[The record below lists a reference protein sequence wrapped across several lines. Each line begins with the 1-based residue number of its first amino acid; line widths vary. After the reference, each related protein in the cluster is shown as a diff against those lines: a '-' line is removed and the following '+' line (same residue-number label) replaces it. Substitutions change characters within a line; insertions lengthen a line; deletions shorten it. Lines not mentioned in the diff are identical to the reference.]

1 MPAPPFAE
9 QLVAWGPQATPS
21 VPTLADA
28 QAYCRQLAI
37 SHYENFSVASWLLPK
52 RLRPHFY
59 HVYAYCRWADDL
71 ADETDDPARSL
82 ELLAWWEDLLE
93 RCYEGRAEHP
103 VFVALRST
111 IETFAIPQEPFR
123 DLLIAF
129 RRDQTSCRYE
139 TFDELLDYCRYSAN
153 PVGRLVLYLGE
164 SHTAENESLSD
175 HVCTGLQLANHWQ
188 DVARDYARG
197 RMYLPKQDLER
208 YGVAE
213 TMLASSTAAPPVREL
228 LRDLV
233 QRAEA
238 RLLAGRKLVERVTPD
253 LRWQVD
259 LFVHGGLAILDEIRQ
274 QDYDVLRRRPQVSK
288 WRKLRL
294 LAGTWWS
301 TRSRGGN
308 R

>member
-59 HVYAYCRWADDL
+59 HLYAYCRWADDL
-71 ADETDDPARSL
+71 ADETGDPARSL

-93 RCYEGRAEHP
+93 RCYAGRAEHP

-111 IETFAIPQEPFR
+111 IETFAIPREPFR
-123 DLLIAF
+123 DLLTAF

-153 PVGRLVLYLGE
+153 PVGRLVLHLGQ
-164 SHTAENESLSD
+164 SHSVENESLSD

-188 DVARDYARG
+188 DVARDYVRG
-197 RMYLPKQDLER
+197 RIYLPQQELEQ
-208 YGVAE
+208 YGVTEA
-213 TMLASSTAAPPVREL
+213 MLASSTAAPPVREL
-228 LRDLV
+228 LRDQV
-233 QRAEA
+233 ARAEA
-238 RLLAGRKLVERVTPD
+238 QLLAGRALVERVTPD

-259 LFVHGGLAILDEIRQ
+259 LFVQGGLAILDEIRQ

-301 TRSRGGN
+301 TRRRGGN

>member
-59 HVYAYCRWADDL
+59 HLYAYCRWADDL
-71 ADETDDPARSL
+71 ADETGDPAHSL
-82 ELLAWWEDLLE
+82 ELLAWWEGLLE

-111 IETFAIPQEPFR
+111 IETFDIPCEPFR
-123 DLLIAF
+123 DLLTAF
-129 RRDQTSCRYE
+129 RRDQTSCPYE

-153 PVGRLVLYLGE
+153 PVGRLVLHLGE

-175 HVCTGLQLANHWQ
+175 HICTGLQLANHWQ
-188 DVARDYARG
+188 DVARDYVRG
-197 RMYLPKQDLER
+197 RIYLPQQELER
-208 YGVAE
+208 YGVTEA
-213 TMLASSTAAPPVREL
+213 MLASSTAAPPVREL
-228 LRDLV
+228 LRDQV
-233 QRAEA
+233 ARAESQ
-238 RLLAGRKLVERVTPD
+238 LLTGRALVERVTPD

-259 LFVHGGLAILDEIRQ
+259 LFIQGGLAIIDEIRQ

-301 TRSRGGN
+301 TRRRGGN

>member
-21 VPTLADA
+21 VPTLAAA
-28 QAYCRQLAI
+28 QAYCRQLAT

-59 HVYAYCRWADDL
+59 HLYAYCRWADDL
-71 ADETDDPARSL
+71 ADETGDPARSL
-82 ELLAWWEDLLE
+82 ELLAWWEELLE
-93 RCYEGRAEHP
+93 RCYEGHAEHP

-111 IETFAIPQEPFR
+111 IETFAIPCEPFR

-129 RRDQTSCRYE
+129 RRDQASSRYQ
-139 TFDELLDYCRYSAN
+139 TFDELWEYCRYSAN
-153 PVGRLVLYLGE
+153 PVGRLVLHLGQ
-164 SHTAENESLSD
+164 SHSAENALLSD

-197 RMYLPKQDLER
+197 RIYLPQDELQR
-208 YGVAE
+208 YGVTEA
-213 TMLASSTAAPPVREL
+213 MLASNTAAPPVCEL
-228 LRDLV
+228 LRDQV
-233 QRAEA
+233 ERAEA
-238 RLLAGRKLVERVTPD
+238 QLLAGRALVERVTPD

-259 LFVHGGLAILDEIRQ
+259 LFVQGGLAILDEIRR

-301 TRSRGGN
+301 ARRRGGN

>member
-59 HVYAYCRWADDL
+59 HIYAYCRWADDL
-71 ADETDDPARSL
+71 ADETGDPAHSL

-111 IETFAIPQEPFR
+111 IETFAIPREPFR
-123 DLLIAF
+123 DLLTAF
-129 RRDQTSCRYE
+129 RQDQTLCRYE
-139 TFDELLDYCRYSAN
+139 TFDELWEYCRYSAN
-153 PVGRLVLYLGE
+153 PVGRLVLHLGN
-164 SHTAENESLSD
+164 SHSSENVPLSD
-175 HVCTGLQLANHWQ
+175 SICTGLQLANHWQ
-188 DVARDYARG
+188 DVARDFARG
-197 RMYLPKQDLER
+197 RIYLPQDDLRR
-208 YGVAE
+208 YGVTEA
-213 TMLASSTAAPPVREL
+213 MLAATTAAPQVREL
-228 LRDLV
+228 LRFQV
-233 QRAEA
+233 ERAETQ
-238 RLLAGRKLVERVTPD
+238 LIAGRALVERVTPE
-253 LRWQVD
+253 LRWQIS
-259 LFVHGGLAILDEIRQ
+259 LFVQGGLAILDEIRQ
-274 QDYDVLRRRPQVSK
+274 QDYDVLRRRPRVSK

-301 TRSRGGN
+301 TRRRGGN